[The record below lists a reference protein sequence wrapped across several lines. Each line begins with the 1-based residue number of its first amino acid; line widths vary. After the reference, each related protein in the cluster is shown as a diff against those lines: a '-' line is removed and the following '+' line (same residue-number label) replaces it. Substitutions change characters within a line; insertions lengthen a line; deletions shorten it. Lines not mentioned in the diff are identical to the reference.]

1 MKQGSLWI
9 VGTGMRAAGQV
20 TAEARSAIR
29 HADKL
34 FYLVQDVVTAAWLE
48 EQNPT
53 AESLFGLYGEGKDRR
68 QTYEEMVVTILDVV
82 RTGQEVCV
90 AFYGHPGVFVD
101 PGHEAIRRAR
111 GEGFEAGMLP
121 GVSTEDCLIAD
132 LGFDP
137 GRCGGQNFEASD
149 FLLRHRIF
157 DPTSHL
163 VLWQIGGIGVK
174 DYSSEPLWNPRGLVV
189 LTRVLAESYPVDHV
203 VVVYEAAPYP
213 PFPPKVLRQ
222 PLAELPHA
230 AVTVR
235 STLWVPP
242 LPPRAVDPER
252 RAEILRD
259 R

>member
-1 MKQGSLWI
+1 ML
-9 VGTGMRAAGQV
+9 AAGQV
-20 TAEARSAIR
+20 TAEARSAISD
-29 HADKL
+29 AEKL
-34 FYLVQDVVTAAWLE
+34 FFLVQDVVTTAWLE

-68 QTYEEMVVTILDVV
+68 ETYEEMVVTILDAV
-82 RTGQEVCV
+82 RAGQRVCV

-111 GEGFEAGMLP
+111 AEGFEAGMLP
-121 GVSTEDCLIAD
+121 GVSAEDCLIAD

-149 FLLRHRIF
+149 FLMRHRIF

-163 VLWQIGGIGVK
+163 VLWQIGGIGVR
-174 DYSSEPLWNPRGLVV
+174 DYSREPLWNPVGLEV
-189 LTRVLAESYPVDHV
+189 LARVLSETYPLDHE
-203 VVVYEAAPYP
+203 VVVYEATPYP

-222 PLAELPHA
+222 PLDELPQA

-242 LPPRAVDPER
+242 LPPRPVDLAR
-252 RAEILRD
+252 RTEILTGERG
-259 R
+259 RRSN